1 MSRLPFIHNIPGFVI
16 EELDSRDAVCL
27 LGTCRTV
34 REHIPQPA
42 WLYVAAAHFA
52 DSWRC
57 FHKDSCTI
65 GQWVKVGLACADLR
79 YDATPGPDRR
89 TQSPVTPDVWL
100 RAEIRYKRMPL
111 DTSLSSRLRLTCEN
125 EFADVSMRL
134 ASWFAS
140 RQVSRTVT
148 ISAIVALDWEI
159 LQTRC
164 DLRSTWNAVVLL
176 SDGRFAVISV
186 CVGWIASRSIAWG
199 ACITANSIS
208 NLNSAF
214 IVRLR
219 VYPSGRFVIDTRVY
233 PEDVVECPEDI
244 LDEFL
249 DTIGSTL
256 SGATLSV
263 REYIWAIG
271 MTFSN
276 AYVRFCP
283 PRWLGWRRFTEWIQ
297 SGRP

>member
-1 MSRLPFIHNIPGFVI
+1 
-16 EELDSRDAVCL
+16 
-27 LGTCRTV
+27 
-34 REHIPQPA
+34 
-42 WLYVAAAHFA
+42 
-52 DSWRC
+52 
-57 FHKDSCTI
+57 
-65 GQWVKVGLACADLR
+65 
-79 YDATPGPDRR
+79 
-89 TQSPVTPDVWL
+89 
-100 RAEIRYKRMPL
+100 
-111 DTSLSSRLRLTCEN
+111 
-125 EFADVSMRL
+125 MRL

-186 CVGWIASRSIAWG
+186 CVGWIASRSAAWG
-199 ACITANSIS
+199 ACITADSIS
-208 NLNSAF
+208 NLNSD
-214 IVRLR
+214 VRVYPSGRLR
-219 VYPSGRFVIDTRVY
+219 VYPSGRFVIDTRVN

-249 DTIGSTL
+249 HTIGSTL

-263 REYIWAIG
+263 QKYIWAIG